1 MSERILRALMQL
13 FAIIAKAESDEN
25 KTGKEV
31 VRSFL
36 KEQLNQEL
44 VEQYVVLYEQYLEEL
59 HQTSKK
65 KDGSEKRL
73 SLNSVKVL
81 RICADINKELAQ
93 KQKIVVLIRLIE
105 FVNSESGISPQ
116 ELEFV
121 TTVSESFNIENDEF
135 ACIKEFIESSE
146 AKPKTTSD
154 LLLIDSSPMS
164 TDTSIRHIFCE
175 DLEGQIVMLH
185 VASVN
190 MYVFRYLGTATMYLN
205 GQVIKPSKVNVF
217 NQGASV
223 RNPKI
228 RPIYY
233 SDVVGAFLSS
243 KAEAKIVF
251 EARHIDFFFNKNK
264 QGLHDI
270 NIKEESGKLVG
281 IMGGSGAGKSTLLK
295 ILNGLSVPTSGDVL
309 INNISIHS
317 GDPTI
322 EGQIGYIP
330 QDDLLIEDLTVL
342 QNLFYSAKLSFGN
355 LDDEEIMKRCNRVLS
370 DIGLYEARNLKVGNP
385 LEQTISGG
393 QRKRVNIA
401 LELIR
406 EPGILFV
413 DEPTSG
419 LSSRD
424 SENIMDLL
432 KELTLKGKLVFVVIH
447 QPSSDIFKMFDKLY
461 ILDTGGFPIY
471 YGNPIDAVVYFK
483 TISNQVNANES
494 ECQTCGNVNPE
505 QIFNIIDAKVLDEYG
520 DLTRNRKISAPEW
533 NVHFLKHFAPPA
545 QETKYEKV
553 PAAGFSVPTL
563 LSQLK
568 TFITRDVLSK
578 LTNTQYVTINLI
590 EAPFL
595 AFILAYL
602 VRFKSSDATKNIGYS
617 FSKNENIGTYIFM
630 SVIVALFL
638 GLMVSAEEI
647 IRDQKIRKREAFLNL
662 SKGSYIVSKILIMFT
677 ISAIQMALFV
687 AVGNSILGIKGMWLD
702 YWLVLFTVSCFANIL
717 GLNISASF
725 NSAVTIYILIPFLII
740 PQLLLSGIVVHFD
753 KLNPTITSQTEVP
766 FVGQVMAS
774 RWAFEALTVDQF
786 KDNEYQ
792 KDFYIYEKYKSVAN
806 FRKNEWMTA
815 MKNAVTD
822 CQSNYKDPKGR
833 DKANDDL
840 LLLKNEIAKQQQLFA
855 DINYTG
861 IKYPCIDSLDLNH
874 FSNSVANKTL
884 TYLGS
889 VSDYYIAQYNN
900 VNDKE
905 DQKVQTFMK
914 TDADKAAFDKKKDD
928 YWNESLE
935 NLVTNRNDFTRIIQV
950 DHELIQRC
958 DPVYLDPNKSS
969 LFGNAHFYA
978 PNKKM
983 FGVLFDTY
991 WVNICIV
998 WFMTLFLGITLYFDG
1013 LKKLMSASSRIKL
1026 PFSLK
1031 IGGRKK

>member
-13 FAIIAKAESDEN
+13 FAIIAKAEADGN
-25 KTGKEV
+25 KKGKEV
-31 VRSFL
+31 VQSFL

-44 VEQYVVLYEQYLEEL
+44 VEQYLVLYEQYLEEL
-59 HQTSKK
+59 HQTAKR
-65 KDGSEKRL
+65 KDGGEKRL

-93 KQKIVVLIRLIE
+93 KQKIVVLIRLLE

-121 TTVSESFNIENDEF
+121 STVSESFNISVEEF
-135 ACIKEFIESSE
+135 NAVKEFIESPE
-146 AKPKTTSD
+146 AKPKNTGG
-154 LLLIDSSPMS
+154 LLIIDGKKEA
-164 TDTSIRHIFCE
+164 TDGTIRHIYCE
-175 DLEGQIVMLH
+175 DVEGFISILH
-185 VASVN
+185 VSSVN
-190 MYVFRYLGTATMYLN
+190 MYVFRYVGHATMYLN
-205 GQVIKPSKVNVF
+205 GQVIKPSKVNVL

-233 SDVVGAFLSS
+233 SDVVGSFLSS
-243 KAEAKIVF
+243 ESKSKIVF
-251 EARHIDFFFNKNK
+251 EARHIDFFFNKVK

-295 ILNGLSVPTSGDVL
+295 ILNGLSVPTHGEVL
-309 INNISIHS
+309 INGVNIHS
-317 GDPTI
+317 GEESV

-330 QDDLLIEDLTVL
+330 QDDLLIEDLTVF

-355 LDDEEIMKRCNRVLS
+355 LSDEDITKRANEVLS
-370 DIGLYEARNLKVGNP
+370 DLGLFEARNLKVGNP
-385 LEQTISGG
+385 LDQTISGG

-447 QPSSDIFKMFDKLY
+447 QPSSDIFKMFDKLF
-461 ILDTGGFPIY
+461 ILDTGGYPIY

-520 DLTRNRKISAPEW
+520 DLTRNRKISPTEW
-533 NVHFLKHFAPPA
+533 NDSFKKHFTAPPPDGN
-545 QETKYEKV
+545 YEKP
-553 PAAGFSVPTL
+553 PAAEFSVPGL
-563 LSQLK
+563 ISQFK
-568 TFITRDVLSK
+568 TFVTRDVLSK
-578 LTNTQYVTINLI
+578 LTNTQYVVINLL
-590 EAPFL
+590 EAPLL

-602 VRFKSSDATKNIGYS
+602 VRFRSSDEANKVGYLYRI
-617 FSKNENIGTYIFM
+617 NENLTTYIFM
-630 SVIVALFL
+630 SVIVSLFL

-662 SKGSYIVSKILIMFT
+662 SKGSYFLSKISIMFT
-677 ISAIQMALFV
+677 ISAIQMFLFV
-687 AVGNSILGIKGMWLD
+687 LVGNSILNIKGMWID
-702 YWLVLFTVSCFANIL
+702 YWLILFSVSCFANLL

-740 PQLLLSGIVVHFD
+740 PQLLLSGIVVKFD

-774 RWAFEALTVDQF
+774 RWAFEAIAVDQYINNNYEKKFYRYDQYKNMANF
-786 KDNEYQ
+786 KKDFWIPLMQTKVEDAQSNYQNPKEKQKLDDDILLLSNEIKKEIVEVPKIPYTSLDSINAGHFSSSIAA
-792 KDFYIYEKYKSVAN
+792 KTTAYLNALNDFYIQQFNLVNDA
-806 FRKNEWMTA
+806 
-815 MKNAVTD
+815 
-822 CQSNYKDPKGR
+822 Q
-833 DKANDDL
+833 DKL
-840 LLLKNEIAKQQQLFA
+840 
-855 DINYTG
+855 
-861 IKYPCIDSLDLNH
+861 IDSL
-874 FSNSVANKTL
+874 NS
-884 TYLGS
+884 
-889 VSDYYIAQYNN
+889 
-900 VNDKE
+900 
-905 DQKVQTFMK
+905 
-914 TDADKAAFDKKKDD
+914 TDAKRKMYLEEKDE
-928 YWNESLE
+928 YMNESLSD
-935 NLVTNRNDFTRIIQV
+935 LVTNKNSPTKIIEV
-950 DHELIQRC
+950 DHELVQKA
-958 DPVYLDPNKSS
+958 DPIYLDPIRSS
-969 LFGNAHFYA
+969 FFGNAQFYA
-978 PNKKM
+978 PTKRFM
-983 FGVLFDTY
+983 GTLFDTY
-991 WVNICIV
+991 WVNMGIL
-998 WFMTLFLGITLYFDG
+998 WGMTLTLVITLYFDA
-1013 LKKLMSASSRIKL
+1013 LKKLLDSFSNMPL
-1026 PFSLK
+1026 PFK
-1031 IGGRKK
+1031 MHVGGRKE

>member
-1 MSERILRALMQL
+1 MQL
-13 FAIIAKAESDEN
+13 FAIIAKAESGEN
-25 KTGKEV
+25 IKGTEV

-44 VEQYVVLYEQYLEEL
+44 VEQYIVLYEQYLEEL

-116 ELEFV
+116 ELEFI
-121 TTVSESFNIENDEF
+121 TTVAESFNITTEEF
-135 ACIKEFIESSE
+135 ACIKEFVESPSGMPANTSE
-146 AKPKTTSD
+146 
-154 LLLIDSSPMS
+154 LLLIDGK
-164 TDTSIRHIFCE
+164 TEATEKSIRHIYCE
-175 DLEGQIVMLH
+175 DLEGQICILH
-185 VASVN
+185 VTSVN
-190 MYVFRYLGTATMYLN
+190 MYVFRYLGSATMYLN

-243 KAEAKIVF
+243 KTTSKIVF
-251 EARHIDFFFNKNK
+251 EVRHIDYFFNKVK

-270 NIKEESGKLVG
+270 NLREESGKLVG

-295 ILNGLSVPTSGDVL
+295 ILNGLSVPTKGEVL
-309 INNISIHS
+309 INGISIHS
-317 GDPTI
+317 GNPI
-322 EGQIGYIP
+322 ISGQIGYIP

-355 LDDEEIMKRCNRVLS
+355 LNDEEITKKCNDVLT
-370 DIGLYEARNLKVGNP
+370 DLGLFEARNLKVGNP

-447 QPSSDIFKMFDKLY
+447 QPSSDIFKMFDKLF
-461 ILDTGGFPIY
+461 ILDTGGYPIY

-533 NVHFLKHFAPPA
+533 NAHFLKNFSPPPK
-545 QETKYEKV
+545 EEKHEKV
-553 PAAGFSVPTL
+553 PPSGFSVPSL
-563 LSQLK
+563 ISQFK
-568 TFITRDVLSK
+568 TFVIRDVLSK
-578 LTNTQYVTINLI
+578 LSNTQYVVISLI
-590 EAPFL
+590 EAP
-595 AFILAYL
+595 ILAAILAGLIRY
-602 VRFKSSDATKNIGYS
+602 RSIDATKNAGYVFRS
-617 FSKNENIGTYIFM
+617 NENIPIYIFM

-638 GLMVSAEEI
+638 GLMTSAEEI

-662 SKGSYIVSKILIMFT
+662 SKGSYLISKILIMFA
-677 ISAIQMALFV
+677 ISAIQMVLFV
-687 AVGNSILGIKGMWLD
+687 AVGNSILGIKGMWLS
-702 YWLVLFTVSCFANIL
+702 YWLALFTVCCFANLL

-740 PQLLLSGIVVHFD
+740 PQLLLSGIVVKFD
-753 KLNPTITSQTEVP
+753 KLNPTVASQTEVP
-766 FVGQVMAS
+766 GVAQIMAS
-774 RWAFEALTVDQF
+774 RWALEALSVDQF
-786 KDNEYQ
+786 KNNEYG
-792 KDFYIYEKYKSVAN
+792 KRFYIYDKYKSIAN
-806 FRKNEWMTA
+806 FRKNEWLTQ
-815 MKNAVTD
+815 MKNALSD
-822 CQSNYKDPKGR
+822 CESNYKNPQMQQKIS
-833 DKANDDL
+833 DDL
-840 LLLKNEIAKQQQLFA
+840 LLLKNEISKQLLLLPSVQYSYL
-855 DINYTG
+855 
-861 IKYPCIDSLDLNH
+861 DSLTPQH
-874 FSNSVANKTL
+874 FSENINNKT
-884 TYLGS
+884 TAYFNAIN
-889 VSDYYIAQYNN
+889 DIYIQQYN
-900 VNDKE
+900 VIDGKE
-905 DQKVQTFMK
+905 DQVVQAMTG
-914 TDADKAAFDKKKDD
+914 TDAEKAAFDKLKDD
-928 YWNESLE
+928 YE
-935 NLVTNRNDFTRIIQV
+935 NDNLSDQVTNKNDFTRIVEI
-950 DHELIQRC
+950 DHELIQRA
-958 DPVYLDPNKSS
+958 DPIYLDPIKSS
-969 LFGNAHFYA
+969 MFGNAQFYA
-978 PNKKM
+978 PNKRM
-983 FGVLFDTY
+983 FGQLFDTY
-991 WVNICIV
+991 WVNLCII
-998 WFMTLFLGITLYFDG
+998 WFMTLVCSITLYFDA
-1013 LKKLMSASSRIKL
+1013 LKSLLVLFGRIKL
-1026 PFSLK
+1026 PFK
-1031 IGGRKK
+1031 IGRRRPKN

>member
-13 FAIIAKAESDEN
+13 FAILAKAEAGEN
-25 KTGKEV
+25 KKGKEV
-31 VRSFL
+31 VQSFL

-44 VEQYVVLYEQYLEEL
+44 VEQYLSLYEKYVEDL

-121 TTVSESFNIENDEF
+121 STVSESFNIEQGEF
-135 ACIKEFIESSE
+135 NCIKEYIESPE
-146 AKPKTTSD
+146 GLPKTTAS
-154 LLLIDSSPMS
+154 LLLIDGRKEPANS
-164 TDTSIRHIFCE
+164 TIRHIYCE
-175 DLEGQIVMLH
+175 DVEGQLSILH
-185 VASVN
+185 VPSVN

-233 SDVVGAFLSS
+233 SDVVGAYLSS
-243 KAEAKIVF
+243 ETKAKIVF

-295 ILNGLSVPTSGDVL
+295 ILNGLSVPTSGGVF
-309 INNISIHS
+309 INGINTQS

-322 EGQIGYIP
+322 SGQIGYIP
-330 QDDLLIEDLTVL
+330 QDDLLIEDLTVF

-355 LDDEEIMKRCNRVLS
+355 LPDDEITKRCNEVLS
-370 DIGLYEARNLKVGNP
+370 DLGLFEARGLKVGNP

-393 QRKRVNIA
+393 QRKRLNIA

-447 QPSSDIFKMFDKLY
+447 QPSSDIFKMFDKLF
-461 ILDTGGFPIY
+461 ILDTGGYPIY

-483 TISNQVNANES
+483 MISNQVNANES
-494 ECQTCGNVNPE
+494 ECQACGNVNPE

-533 NVHFLKHFAPPA
+533 NEHFVKHFSPHVPDDKHEAVPPA
-545 QETKYEKV
+545 D
-553 PAAGFSVPTL
+553 FSVPNV
-563 LSQLK
+563 LSQFK
-568 TFITRDVLSK
+568 TFVTRDVLSK
-578 LTNTQYVTINLI
+578 LSNTQYVVISLF

-602 VRFKSSDATKNIGYS
+602 IRYHSSDAADKAVGYI
-617 FSKNENIGTYIFM
+617 FRTNENIPIYIFM
-630 SVIVALFL
+630 SVIVSLFL

-647 IRDQKIRKREAFLNL
+647 IRDQRIRKREAFLNL
-662 SKGSYIVSKILIMFT
+662 SKGSYLLSKIMIMFT

-687 AVGNSILGIKGMWLD
+687 IVGNGILHIQGMWVS
-702 YWLVLFTVSCFANIL
+702 YWLILFSVSCFANLL

-740 PQLLLSGIVVHFD
+740 PQLLLSGIVVKFD
-753 KLNPTITSQTEVP
+753 KLNPTVTNQTQVP
-766 FVGQVMAS
+766 TVGQVMAS
-774 RWAFEALTVDQF
+774 RWAFEALAVDQY
-786 KDNEYQ
+786 KNNEYEQ
-792 KDFYIYEKYKSVAN
+792 KFYIYDKILSVDN
-806 FRKNEWMTA
+806 FKKNFWLPKMTTKVSECQTNF
-815 MKNAVTD
+815 KNPQLQQQTT
-822 CQSNYKDPKGR
+822 
-833 DKANDDL
+833 DDL
-840 LLLKNEIAKQQQLFA
+840 ALLKNEIKKQL
-855 DINYTG
+855 ILIPSIPYT
-861 IKYPCIDSLDLNH
+861 CIDSLDMQH
-874 FSNSVANKTL
+874 FTPSVATKTSSYLATITDFYINEYNK
-884 TYLGS
+884 
-889 VSDYYIAQYNN
+889 VFDAR
-900 VNDKE
+900 DKLI
-905 DQKVQTFMK
+905 QSLNG
-914 TDADKAAFDKKKDD
+914 TDAARTAFLKEKDD
-928 YWNESLE
+928 YSNDCLSDY
-935 NLVTNRNDFTRIIQV
+935 VTNHNDFTNKIIEV
-950 DHELIQRC
+950 DHEFVQKA
-958 DPVYLDPNKSS
+958 DPIYLDPVKSS
-969 LFGNAHFYA
+969 IFGNAQFYA
-978 PNKKM
+978 PTKRM
-983 FGVLFDTY
+983 FGQLLDTY
-991 WVNICIV
+991 WVNMCII
-998 WFMTLFLGITLYFDG
+998 WFMTVFLMVTLYYNG
-1013 LKKLMSASSRIKL
+1013 LKRLLYLFSNIKL
-1026 PFSLK
+1026 PFRLH
-1031 IGGRKK
+1031 IGGRPKS

>member
-59 HQTSKK
+59 HQTAKR

-309 INNISIHS
+309 INGVNIHS
-317 GDPTI
+317 GEKSV

-330 QDDLLIEDLTVL
+330 QDDLLIEDLTVF
-342 QNLFYSAKLSFGN
+342 QNLFYSAKLSFGS
-355 LDDEEIMKRCNRVLS
+355 LKDEEITERCNEVLS
-370 DIGLYEARNLKVGNP
+370 DLGLYEARNLKVGNP

-406 EPGILFV
+406 E
-413 DEPTSG
+413 
-419 LSSRD
+419 
-424 SENIMDLL
+424 
-432 KELTLKGKLVFVVIH
+432 
-447 QPSSDIFKMFDKLY
+447 
-461 ILDTGGFPIY
+461 
-471 YGNPIDAVVYFK
+471 
-483 TISNQVNANES
+483 
-494 ECQTCGNVNPE
+494 
-505 QIFNIIDAKVLDEYG
+505 
-520 DLTRNRKISAPEW
+520 
-533 NVHFLKHFAPPA
+533 
-545 QETKYEKV
+545 
-553 PAAGFSVPTL
+553 
-563 LSQLK
+563 
-568 TFITRDVLSK
+568 
-578 LTNTQYVTINLI
+578 
-590 EAPFL
+590 
-595 AFILAYL
+595 
-602 VRFKSSDATKNIGYS
+602 
-617 FSKNENIGTYIFM
+617 
-630 SVIVALFL
+630 
-638 GLMVSAEEI
+638 
-647 IRDQKIRKREAFLNL
+647 
-662 SKGSYIVSKILIMFT
+662 
-677 ISAIQMALFV
+677 
-687 AVGNSILGIKGMWLD
+687 
-702 YWLVLFTVSCFANIL
+702 
-717 GLNISASF
+717 
-725 NSAVTIYILIPFLII
+725 
-740 PQLLLSGIVVHFD
+740 
-753 KLNPTITSQTEVP
+753 
-766 FVGQVMAS
+766 
-774 RWAFEALTVDQF
+774 
-786 KDNEYQ
+786 
-792 KDFYIYEKYKSVAN
+792 
-806 FRKNEWMTA
+806 
-815 MKNAVTD
+815 
-822 CQSNYKDPKGR
+822 
-833 DKANDDL
+833 
-840 LLLKNEIAKQQQLFA
+840 
-855 DINYTG
+855 
-861 IKYPCIDSLDLNH
+861 
-874 FSNSVANKTL
+874 
-884 TYLGS
+884 
-889 VSDYYIAQYNN
+889 
-900 VNDKE
+900 
-905 DQKVQTFMK
+905 
-914 TDADKAAFDKKKDD
+914 
-928 YWNESLE
+928 
-935 NLVTNRNDFTRIIQV
+935 
-950 DHELIQRC
+950 
-958 DPVYLDPNKSS
+958 
-969 LFGNAHFYA
+969 
-978 PNKKM
+978 
-983 FGVLFDTY
+983 
-991 WVNICIV
+991 
-998 WFMTLFLGITLYFDG
+998 
-1013 LKKLMSASSRIKL
+1013 
-1026 PFSLK
+1026 
-1031 IGGRKK
+1031 

>member
-1 MSERILRALMQL
+1 MQL
-13 FAIIAKAESDEN
+13 FAILAKAESGEN
-25 KTGKEV
+25 KKGKEV
-31 VRSFL
+31 VQSFL

-44 VEQYVVLYEQYLEEL
+44 VEQYLSLYEKYVEDL

-121 TTVSESFNIENDEF
+121 STVSESFNIDQGEF
-135 ACIKEFIESSE
+135 NCVKEYIESPE
-146 AKPKTTSD
+146 GLPKISSGM
-154 LLLIDSSPMS
+154 LLIDGRREPANS
-164 TDTSIRHIFCE
+164 TIRHIYCE
-175 DLEGQIVMLH
+175 DLEGQLSILH
-185 VASVN
+185 VSSVN

-233 SDVVGAFLSS
+233 SDVVGAYLSS
-243 KAEAKIVF
+243 EAKAKIVF

-295 ILNGLSVPTSGDVL
+295 ILNGLSVPTSGGVF
-309 INNISIHS
+309 INGINTQS
-317 GDPTI
+317 GDPSI
-322 EGQIGYIP
+322 SGQIGYIP
-330 QDDLLIEDLTVL
+330 QDDLLIEDLTVF

-355 LDDEEIMKRCNRVLS
+355 LPDDEITKRCNEVLS
-370 DIGLYEARNLKVGNP
+370 DLGLFEARGLKVGNP

-393 QRKRVNIA
+393 QRKRLNIA

-447 QPSSDIFKMFDKLY
+447 QPSSDIFKMFDKLF
-461 ILDTGGFPIY
+461 ILDTGGYPIY

-494 ECQTCGNVNPE
+494 ECGTCGNVNPE

-533 NVHFLKHFAPPA
+533 NVHFVKHFAPHVPDDKHEAVPPA
-545 QETKYEKV
+545 D
-553 PAAGFSVPTL
+553 FSVPNVF
-563 LSQLK
+563 SQFK
-568 TFITRDVLSK
+568 TFVTRDILSK
-578 LTNTQYVTINLI
+578 LTNTQYVVINLI

-602 VRFKSSDATKNIGYS
+602 IRFRSSDAADKTGYI
-617 FSKNENIGTYIFM
+617 FRTNENVPTYIFM
-630 SVIVALFL
+630 SVIVSLFL

-662 SKGSYIVSKILIMFT
+662 SKASYLLSKVTIMFT
-677 ISAIQMALFV
+677 ISAIQMFLFV
-687 AVGNSILGIKGMWLD
+687 LVGNSILHIQGMWTD
-702 YWLVLFTVSCFANIL
+702 YWLILFSVCCFANLL

-740 PQLLLSGIVVHFD
+740 PQLLLSGIVVKFD
-753 KLNPTITSQTEVP
+753 KLNPTVTSQTQVP
-766 FVGQVMAS
+766 TVGQVMAS
-774 RWAFEALTVDQF
+774 RWAFEALSVDQF
-786 KDNEYQ
+786 KANKYEQ
-792 KDFYIYEKYKSVAN
+792 QFYIYDKILSVDGFKKN
-806 FRKNEWMTA
+806 FWYPRMTA
-815 MKNAVTD
+815 KLSECQTNMKNPQMQQQTA
-822 CQSNYKDPKGR
+822 
-833 DKANDDL
+833 DDL
-840 LLLKNEIAKQQQLFA
+840 VLLKNEIVKQLMQTPSVP
-855 DINYTG
+855 YT
-861 IKYPCIDSLDLNH
+861 CLDSLDVQH
-874 FSNSVANKTL
+874 FTNSLANKT
-884 TYLGS
+884 TVYLS
-889 VSDYYIAQYNN
+889 A
-900 VNDKE
+900 VNDFYIGE
-905 DQKVQTFMK
+905 YNKVF
-914 TDADKAAFDKKKDD
+914 DARDKLVQSLNSNDASRTAFLQEKDD
-928 YWNESLE
+928 YSND
-935 NLVTNRNDFTRIIQV
+935 NLSDVVTNHNDFTNKIIEV
-950 DHELIQRC
+950 DHELIQRA
-958 DPVYLDPNKSS
+958 DPIFLDPIKSS
-969 LFGNAHFYA
+969 IFGNAQFYA
-978 PNKKM
+978 PTKRM
-983 FGVLFDTY
+983 FGQLLDTY
-991 WVNICIV
+991 WVNMGIIWVMTIV
-998 WFMTLFLGITLYFDG
+998 LMITLYFNG
-1013 LKKLMSASSRIKL
+1013 LKRLLYLFSNIKL
-1026 PFSLK
+1026 PFL
-1031 IGGRKK
+1031 GRSKH